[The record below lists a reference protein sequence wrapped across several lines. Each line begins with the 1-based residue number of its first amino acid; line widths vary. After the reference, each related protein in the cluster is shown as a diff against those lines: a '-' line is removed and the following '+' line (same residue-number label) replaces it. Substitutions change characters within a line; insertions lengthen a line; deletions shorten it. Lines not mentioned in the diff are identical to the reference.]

1 MSTYVVTIAGKE
13 YTVSWSNDQIQLDG
27 KPISA
32 SIETAGNGAYS
43 VLENGASFRVISCR
57 NGTTYEVLCDGISE
71 EVRVETE
78 RSRLLR
84 NYSSVSA
91 QKARVDE
98 LRAPMPALVVRVEV
112 EAGQE
117 VVAGQGLVVLEAMK
131 MENELKATHAGRVK
145 EVRIEKGKA
154 VEKGELLL
162 VLE

>member
-1 MSTYVVTIAGKE
+1 MSSYVVTIAGKE
-13 YTVSWSNDQIQLDG
+13 YTVSWSNDQIELDG
-27 KPISA
+27 KPVSA
-32 SIETAGNGAYS
+32 SIEMAGNGAYS
-43 VLENGASFRVISCR
+43 VLENGASFRVISSR
-57 NGTTYEVLCDGISE
+57 NGSTYEVLCDGISE

-84 NYSSVSA
+84 KYSSVSA